1 MEASSPTS
9 KVTTSEEDIILEN
22 KKKLSMLK
30 KALRDA
36 REERK
41 QGTQRLQRLKETSRQ
56 LDLQIADKVANIQNN
71 QISRLAYE
79 KEDLQAELI
88 NLQERAKEQAANP
101 SPSSPISQ
109 PKSNSSANRSIL
121 ALEQQNAKL
130 QEEYD
135 DLKSKINTIEQETMK
150 IQE

>member
-1 MEASSPTS
+1 MESSNRVS
-9 KVTTSEEDIILEN
+9 TSEDDIILEN

-41 QGTQRLQRLKETSRQ
+41 QGSQRLQRLKETSKQ
-56 LDLQIADKVANIQNN
+56 LDLQIADKVIYIQNN

-88 NLQERAKEQAANP
+88 GLQERTKELTGNQT
-101 SPSSPISQ
+101 PSSPISQ
-109 PKSNSSANRSIL
+109 PKSSTSTSRSIL
-121 ALEQQNAKL
+121 ALEQQNIKL

-135 DLKSKINTIEQETMK
+135 DLKSKINLVDQETKK

>member
-56 LDLQIADKVANIQNN
+56 LDLQIADKVANI
-71 QISRLAYE
+71 
-79 KEDLQAELI
+79 
-88 NLQERAKEQAANP
+88 
-101 SPSSPISQ
+101 
-109 PKSNSSANRSIL
+109 
-121 ALEQQNAKL
+121 
-130 QEEYD
+130 
-135 DLKSKINTIEQETMK
+135 
-150 IQE
+150 

>member
-1 MEASSPTS
+1 M
-9 KVTTSEEDIILEN
+9 
-22 KKKLSMLK
+22 
-30 KALRDA
+30 
-36 REERK
+36 
-41 QGTQRLQRLKETSRQ
+41 
-56 LDLQIADKVANIQNN
+56 
-71 QISRLAYE
+71 
-79 KEDLQAELI
+79 
-88 NLQERAKEQAANP
+88 QERSKEMAANP

-121 ALEQQNAKL
+121 ALEQQNVKL

>member
-1 MEASSPTS
+1 MEASSPVP

-56 LDLQIADKVANIQNN
+56 LDLQIADKVAYI
-71 QISRLAYE
+71 
-79 KEDLQAELI
+79 
-88 NLQERAKEQAANP
+88 
-101 SPSSPISQ
+101 
-109 PKSNSSANRSIL
+109 
-121 ALEQQNAKL
+121 
-130 QEEYD
+130 
-135 DLKSKINTIEQETMK
+135 
-150 IQE
+150 

>member
-41 QGTQRLQRLKETSRQ
+41 QGTQRLQRLKETNRQ
-56 LDLQIADKVANIQNN
+56 LDLQIADKVAY
-71 QISRLAYE
+71 R
-79 KEDLQAELI
+79 
-88 NLQERAKEQAANP
+88 
-101 SPSSPISQ
+101 
-109 PKSNSSANRSIL
+109 
-121 ALEQQNAKL
+121 
-130 QEEYD
+130 
-135 DLKSKINTIEQETMK
+135 
-150 IQE
+150 

>member
-56 LDLQIADKVANIQNN
+56 LDLQIADKVAH
-71 QISRLAYE
+71 R
-79 KEDLQAELI
+79 
-88 NLQERAKEQAANP
+88 
-101 SPSSPISQ
+101 
-109 PKSNSSANRSIL
+109 
-121 ALEQQNAKL
+121 
-130 QEEYD
+130 
-135 DLKSKINTIEQETMK
+135 
-150 IQE
+150 